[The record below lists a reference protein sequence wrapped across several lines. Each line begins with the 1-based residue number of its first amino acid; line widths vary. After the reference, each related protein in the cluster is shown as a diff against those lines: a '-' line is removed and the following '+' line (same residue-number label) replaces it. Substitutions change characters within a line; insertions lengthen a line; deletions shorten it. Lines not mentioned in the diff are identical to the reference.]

1 MHTYFTSGSGFITV
15 CFIDTLIVQCDPE
28 VVVFRSLKVTQSQL
42 NLEGSKSRG
51 GTFVDAGPI
60 AEASADEG

>member
-15 CFIDTLIVQCDPE
+15 CFIDILIVQCDPE
-28 VVVFRSLKVTQSQL
+28 VVVFRSLKV
-42 NLEGSKSRG
+42 NLEGSKNRV
-51 GTFVDAGPI
+51 GTFIDARPI